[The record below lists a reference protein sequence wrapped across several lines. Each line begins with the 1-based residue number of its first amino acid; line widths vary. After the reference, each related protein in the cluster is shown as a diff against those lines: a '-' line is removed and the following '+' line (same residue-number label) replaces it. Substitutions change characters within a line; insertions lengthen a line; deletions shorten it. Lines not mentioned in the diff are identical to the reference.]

1 MNRRFDPHRAAPRP
15 KPEAP
20 AARATALDDDPVAEG
35 ADAPTTGEKKRRR
48 RNERNAAAYD
58 DEVCELLQSIDKWR
72 RKSGRSFPAWSEVLQ
87 LLKELGW
94 QKVAATAMPAAAL
107 PIVEPLVPPTATRQ

>member
-1 MNRRFDPHRAAPRP
+1 MTRRLEEPRQALVDPLLEV
-15 KPEAP
+15 KPEV
-20 AARATALDDDPVAEG
+20 ATGD
-35 ADAPTTGEKKRRR
+35 GERKRRR

-94 QKVAATAMPAAAL
+94 RKVGPVAVPVATTPAV
-107 PIVEPLVPPTATRQ
+107 VEPLSGGNRPRDA